1 MDNLSVQVAQG
12 RSINTINRTSG
23 KAIAKQL
30 AATPDVNS
38 KDPLGDIPKSSAK
51 NSPSLEKKEKK
62 SKRGKV
68 KSDSRDSFDVE
79 YIGS

>member
-51 NSPSLEKKEKK
+51 NSPSLEKKERMN
-62 SKRGKV
+62 KRGKSSA
-68 KSDSRDSFDVE
+68 KNSPSME
-79 YIGS
+79 KKE